1 MMSDKWTPQLS
12 AYLDGEL
19 GVAERAELE
28 RHLES
33 CDECRADLQQLRGV
47 VDWAAGYEGRAPAND
62 VWPQISAA
70 IGDTPSGVVQLA
82 TRRRAASRLI
92 FSVPQSLAAAVALA
106 VVGAGGWWLAR
117 ATAPEN
123 PMASVIDISA
133 RDAGATVTATVAVA
147 QKYGPAISD
156 LERVL
161 LEEEGIL
168 DSTTVRI
175 LRQQLAIIDRALTEA
190 QEALARDPA
199 SDFLA
204 DHYTGMMKKKL
215 SVLRAAAWKVEVS
228 S

>member
-1 MMSDKWTPQLS
+1 MNDKWTAQLS

-19 GVAERAELE
+19 TADKRTDLE
-28 RHLES
+28 QHVES
-33 CDECRADLQQLRGV
+33 CDECRTALQQLRGV
-47 VDWAAGYEGRAPAND
+47 VTWAADFEGREPAND
-62 VWPQISAA
+62 VWPQIAA
-70 IGDTPSGVVQLA
+70 VIGDTPSGVVKLDA
-82 TRRRAASRLI
+82 RRRSPKHFALSI
-92 FSVPQSLAAAVALA
+92 PQSLAAAIALA
-106 VVGAGGWWLAR
+106 VVGAGGWSLAR
-117 ATAPEN
+117 LTAPESQ
-123 PMASVIDISA
+123 MAAVIDISA
-133 RDAGATVTATVAVA
+133 PDAGATVMATIAVA

-161 LEEEGIL
+161 LQENGTL
-168 DSTTVRI
+168 DSTTVRV

-215 SVLRAAAWKVEVS
+215 NVLRQAARNVEVS

>member
-1 MMSDKWTPQLS
+1 MNDKWTAQLS
-12 AYLDGEL
+12 GYLDGEL
-19 GVAERAELE
+19 SADESTDIEQ
-28 RHLES
+28 HLES
-33 CDECRADLQQLRGV
+33 CDECRTALQQLRGV
-47 VDWAAGYEGRAPAND
+47 VTWAADFEGREPAND
-62 VWPQISAA
+62 VWPQIAA
-70 IGDTPSGVVQLA
+70 VIGDTPSGVVKLDA
-82 TRRRAASRLI
+82 RRRSPKRFVLSI
-92 FSVPQSLAAAVALA
+92 PQSLAAAIALA
-106 VVGAGGWWLAR
+106 VVGAGGWSLAR
-117 ATAPEN
+117 LTAPESQ
-123 PMASVIDISA
+123 MAAVIDISA
-133 RDAGATVTATVAVA
+133 PDAGATVMATIAVA

-161 LEEEGIL
+161 LQENGTL

-215 SVLRAAAWKVEVS
+215 NVLRQAARNVEVS

>member
-1 MMSDKWTPQLS
+1 MNDKWTAQLS

-19 GVAERAELE
+19 SADERTDLE
-28 RHLES
+28 RHLEL
-33 CDECRADLQQLRGV
+33 CDECRTALQQLRGV
-47 VDWAAGYEGRAPAND
+47 VTWAADFEGREPAND
-62 VWPQISAA
+62 VWPQIAA
-70 IGDTPSGVVQLA
+70 VIGDTPSGVVKLDA
-82 TRRRAASRLI
+82 RRRSPKRFALSI
-92 FSVPQSLAAAVALA
+92 PQSLAAAIALA
-106 VVGAGGWWLAR
+106 VVGAGGWSLAR
-117 ATAPEN
+117 LTAPESQ
-123 PMASVIDISA
+123 MAAVIDISA
-133 RDAGATVTATVAVA
+133 PDAGATVMATIAVA

-161 LEEEGIL
+161 LQENGTL
-168 DSTTVRI
+168 DSTTVRV

-215 SVLRAAAWKVEVS
+215 NVLRQAARNVEVS

>member
-1 MMSDKWTPQLS
+1 MNDKWTLQLS

-19 GVAERAELE
+19 SADERTDLE
-28 RHLES
+28 QHLES
-33 CDECRADLQQLRGV
+33 CDECRAALQQLRGV
-47 VDWAAGYEGRAPAND
+47 VTWAADFEGREPAND
-62 VWPQISAA
+62 VWPQIAA
-70 IGDTPSGVVQLA
+70 VIGDTPSGVVKLDA
-82 TRRRAASRLI
+82 RRRSPKHFVLSI
-92 FSVPQSLAAAVALA
+92 PQSLVAAIALA
-106 VVGAGGWWLAR
+106 VVGAGGWSLAR
-117 ATAPEN
+117 LTAPESQ
-123 PMASVIDISA
+123 MAAVIDISA
-133 RDAGATVTATVAVA
+133 PDAGATVMATIAVA

-161 LEEEGIL
+161 LQENGTL

-215 SVLRAAAWKVEVS
+215 NVLRQAARNVEVS